1 MPCCMSSIAS
11 MPSVVSV
18 EEEARAS
25 AADSPVEC
33 LLEECLVAVASAVV
47 VLVAAVASAV
57 AVLVA
62 AVAVLVVASEA
73 DARAV
78 ASEAR

>member
-1 MPCCMSSIAS
+1 

-25 AADSPVEC
+25 AADSQ
-33 LLEECLVAVASAVV
+33 EECLQEECLAAVASAVVVLVAAVASVVV

-62 AVAVLVVASEA
+62 ASEA

>member
-1 MPCCMSSIAS
+1 M
-11 MPSVVSV
+11 

-25 AADSPVEC
+25 AADSQEEC
-33 LLEECLVAVASAVV
+33 LQEECLVAVASAVV

-57 AVLVA
+57 AVLV
-62 AVAVLVVASEA
+62 VASEA